1 MGAAAVAE
9 NLIESVAMLERK
21 TDTLLR
27 IINGDDDSRHDGLL
41 DSFEQLRAD
50 IRGLRDD
57 LQRIKSRQPNTWLL
71 LTGFFCFLASG
82 LFAMRAVYEV
92 TRLYNFLDIPVSIAL
107 SLAVLFASLSL
118 LLFVVGFG
126 WLGRM

>member
-1 MGAAAVAE
+1 VAE
-9 NLIESVAMLERK
+9 NLVETVASLERK

-27 IINGDDDSRHDGLL
+27 IINGDDDSHHDGLL

-57 LQRIKSRQPNTWLL
+57 LQRIKSRQPSVWLWIA
-71 LTGFFCFLASG
+71 GYFCFLTSG
-82 LFAMRAVYEV
+82 LFAMSAVYEV
-92 TRLYNFLDIPVSIAL
+92 TRLYNFLDMPVSLAL
-107 SLAVLFASLSL
+107 LLALLFASIAL